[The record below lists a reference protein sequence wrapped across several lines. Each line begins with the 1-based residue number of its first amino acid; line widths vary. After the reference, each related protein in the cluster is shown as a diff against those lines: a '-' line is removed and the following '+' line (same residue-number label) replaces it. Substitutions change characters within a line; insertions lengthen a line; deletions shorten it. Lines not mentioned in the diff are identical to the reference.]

1 MEQLVVTDLDGSFW
15 GPDLRCHPSALAAV
29 DTLRAND
36 VPLLI
41 ATGRREGSARAGLEA
56 NGIQSPAVLL
66 NGALGID
73 LPTGVRFHSHPF
85 NTADAE
91 HVVAALDS
99 VDLSPV
105 LYTDDSKVRT
115 GRNVSTNADHRGGLS
130 ADRIVE
136 DPFATARARKVLS
149 FSMLGLPREQ
159 IEPAAAALADVNAD
173 FLLYEDHLY
182 AGFWSM
188 HIQPVAV
195 TKWGGIQSYL
205 AHSGLRPERIIV
217 IGDGTN
223 DVDMLRN
230 ADVAIGVRG
239 GHDEPLAIADHLID
253 HPDDGGW
260 ASVLD
265 HVELEQRP

>member
-15 GPDLRCHPSALAAV
+15 GRDLRCHRSTLAAV
-29 DTLRAND
+29 ETLGAHG
-36 VPLLI
+36 VHLLV

-56 NGIQSPAVLL
+56 NGIEAPAVLL

-85 NTADAE
+85 NSEDAE
-91 HVVAALDS
+91 HVVAALDL
-99 VDLSPV
+99 VGLSPV
-105 LYTDDSKVRT
+105 IYTDDSKVRV
-115 GRNVSTNADHRGGLS
+115 GRSVSTNADHQGGLTS
-130 ADRIVE
+130 DRIVE
-136 DPFATARARKVLS
+136 DPFATARARRVLS
-149 FSMLGLPREQ
+149 FSMLGLPKEQ
-159 IEPAAAALADVNAD
+159 IEPAATALADVNAD

-205 AHSGLRPERIIV
+205 DHSGLRPDRIVV

-223 DVDMLRN
+223 DIDMLHN
-230 ADVAIGVRG
+230 ADVALGVRG

-260 ASVLD
+260 ATVID
-265 HVELEQRP
+265 HLELG

>member
-1 MEQLVVTDLDGSFW
+1 MDQLVVTDLDGSFW
-15 GPDLRCHPSALAAV
+15 GRDLRCHPSTLAAV
-29 DTLRAND
+29 ATLERHG

-41 ATGRREGSARAGLEA
+41 ATGRREGSARTGLAA
-56 NGIQSPAVLL
+56 NGMQPPAVLL

-73 LPTGVRFHSHPF
+73 LPTGFRFHSHPF
-85 NTADAE
+85 ATEDAE
-91 HVVAALDS
+91 HVVAALDA

-105 LYTDDSKVRT
+105 LYTDDSKVRV
-115 GRNVSTNADHRGGLS
+115 GRKVSTNAEHRGGFS
-130 ADRIVE
+130 GDRIIE

-173 FLLYEDHLY
+173 FFLYEDHLY

-188 HIQPVAV
+188 HIQPLAV

-205 AHSGLRPERIIV
+205 THSGLRPERIIV

-230 ADVAIGVRG
+230 ADVSLGVRG

-265 HVELEQRP
+265 HLILES